1 MNEQTLG
8 IGQVSRLPE
17 AGEPIVSQAS
27 PLPYSSRWSRFVSVI
42 CASILMTSLVGI
54 LWLSLTVPKLQ
65 RFEEPNRALDLMV
78 SRTMQAQDGLR
89 RAPVWQQWMAEW
101 TMDSEEE
108 ASRQAIRWYR
118 ELIATT
124 NDPSAKL
131 RLAILLGESQHEAEA
146 LAEAQGWHDRGTSA
160 ELFRQLIEG
169 AYGTAALSLTQ
180 ENTLQA
186 ALAETLPSGW
196 FYDHLASRLARR
208 AGNQALLTTIEVQRQ
223 MKEEQVQQWI
233 RPLMTGELIC
243 LALGSVI
250 LMRIVWLN
258 SQRRDALQL
267 HLPGVPPPWSGGTGA
282 AVILRGGALGALMT
296 VAFLSVPALNHG
308 SLRALAIPLANLPL
322 LAIAYVQLLKP
333 AGLDFQQGFGL
344 RLNRKDLGRLMCV
357 ISAVVAAGLWGEWVI
372 GQVAEFLKLENHWT
386 EWFDPELVWTSQP
399 MLATSLV
406 EYVILAPIFE
416 ELAFRGLLFAML
428 RRRFTFLPAALLSAT
443 IFALAHGYSLLGFMS
458 VLWSG
463 FLWAWIY
470 DRTGSLIPGMVAH
483 AVNNLLVCLTVMALL
498 R

>member
-1 MNEQTLG
+1 M
-8 IGQVSRLPE
+8 
-17 AGEPIVSQAS
+17 
-27 PLPYSSRWSRFVSVI
+27 SVI

-169 AYGTAALSLTQ
+169 AYGTAAISLTQ

-250 LMRIVWLN
+250 LMGIVWLN

-282 AVILRGGALGALMT
+282 AVILRGGALGALTT

-386 EWFDPELVWTSQP
+386 EWFDPELVWT
-399 MLATSLV
+399 
-406 EYVILAPIFE
+406 
-416 ELAFRGLLFAML
+416 
-428 RRRFTFLPAALLSAT
+428 
-443 IFALAHGYSLLGFMS
+443 
-458 VLWSG
+458 
-463 FLWAWIY
+463 
-470 DRTGSLIPGMVAH
+470 
-483 AVNNLLVCLTVMALL
+483 
-498 R
+498 